1 MMPRLLI
8 RAVVLVVLVGLCPG
22 GGTARTRETE
32 EQLLARLQTEN
43 NPVRKAKVEIRL
55 GRLKLERAVEAYG
68 QGNVEGG
75 ATLLDAYL
83 GRVTEAWQTLRGS
96 GRNAA
101 RHPEGFKELDI
112 ALREDIRR
120 LEDVKHRIAF
130 DDRGPAEKVSKE
142 IEGIRSEVLR
152 ALFPAGRPP
161 ATGAP
166 IPATGAPAPP
176 PGPSGLLRTLP
187 PNEGYGLLPTPA
199 PQAQP
204 KDILSDEED
213 DKIREAQDPSDRIE
227 VYIQFAQARL
237 ERVDD
242 YRQRPADPTYD
253 VGAFLAKMTGQYVN
267 LIDEMKNWIQDKF
280 DAQLDM
286 RRGLQKL
293 LEAGPQQLQRLRNIQ
308 ESPGPYASDYR
319 QSLGDAIDDLT
330 DALDGATKALADQV
344 KMFGQLKQEVKADD
358 RSAKER
364 EKEAKKR
371 AKEEKKFRK
380 KERKHGAPTDVD
392 EE

>member
-1 MMPRLLI
+1 MIPRLLI
-8 RAVVLVVLVGLCPG
+8 RAAVWVVLVGLCPG
-22 GGTARTRETE
+22 VATARTRETE
-32 EQLLARLQTEN
+32 EQLLARLQAEN

-55 GRLKLERAVEAYG
+55 GRLKLEQAIEAYE
-68 QGNVEGG
+68 QGNVEAG
-75 ATLLDAYL
+75 ATLLDAHL
-83 GRVTEAWQTLRGS
+83 GRMKEAWQTLGGS

-101 RHPEGFKELDI
+101 RHSQGFKELDI

-120 LEDVKHRIAF
+120 LEDLKHRIAF
-130 DDRGPAEKVSKE
+130 DDRRPAEKVSKE
-142 IEGIRSEVLR
+142 LESIRSEVLR
-152 ALFPAGRPP
+152 ALFPAGGAP
-161 ATGAP
+161 ATG
-166 IPATGAPAPP
+166 TPAPS
-176 PGPSGLLRTLP
+176 PGPSGLLRTAPCNSGHGFLP
-187 PNEGYGLLPTPA
+187 RPA
-199 PQAQP
+199 PQSQG

-213 DKIREAQDPSDRIE
+213 EKIREAQDPSDRID

-242 YRQRPADPTYD
+242 YRQRPADPSYD
-253 VGAFLAKMTGQYVN
+253 VGAFLEKMTGQYVE

-280 DAQLDM
+280 DRQLDM

-319 QSLGDAIDDLT
+319 QSLGDAIDDLS
-330 DALDGATKALADQV
+330 DALDGATKALAGQV
-344 KMFGQLKQEVKADD
+344 KMFGQLKQDEKADD

-371 AKEEKKFRK
+371 AKEEKKYRK